1 MGIKMIQ
8 HSDFAICI
16 LKYQMS
22 HYSNPLN
29 LKEYTYD
36 FFLSSFAL
44 VNKFCVAVLL
54 ERPNFSVYFQLANNL
69 SMKTYCSQ
77 LWLHSRNKCQVKATV
92 LLKTWQELAALDTEL
107 LTLG

>member
-8 HSDFAICI
+8 HSDFAICT

-36 FFLSSFAL
+36 FFLYCVAL
-44 VNKFCVAVLL
+44 VNTFCIAVLL
-54 ERPNFSVYFQLANNL
+54 ERPNFPAYFQFANNL
-69 SMKTYCSQ
+69 SMKTY
-77 LWLHSRNKCQVKATV
+77 
-92 LLKTWQELAALDTEL
+92 
-107 LTLG
+107 